1 MGACDSPSCVGS
13 AQQAQVPRVV
23 VLICSETPRQSED
36 TREPASL
43 RFRLVRSIAT
53 LECAGG
59 RSSLRSHTGTSQ
71 PTLGDGEATL
81 GDPGDQGSGDLLNRE
96 DLPPAEVLCYSPAEV
111 ASRPSHP
118 PPTHTP
124 RGKLRARGARTSL
137 STPPGKPAGSPLP
150 RSAAPRPACSPACD
164 MGSVAFP

>member
-1 MGACDSPSCVGS
+1 MGACDRPPCVGS
-13 AQQAQVPRVV
+13 AQQAQVSRIE
-23 VLICSETPRQSED
+23 VLIYSETPRQSEE

-59 RSSLRSHTGTSQ
+59 RISLRSHTGTTQ

-118 PPTHTP
+118 PPPP
-124 RGKLRARGARTSL
+124 RGESSEPVGERTSL